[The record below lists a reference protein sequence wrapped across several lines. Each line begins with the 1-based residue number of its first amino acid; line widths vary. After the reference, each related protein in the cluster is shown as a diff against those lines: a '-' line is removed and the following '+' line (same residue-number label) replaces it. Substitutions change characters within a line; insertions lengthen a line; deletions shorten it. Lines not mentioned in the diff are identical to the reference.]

1 MRQTYFKLFGDNCM
15 EIITTGQIFLLNY
28 ELSRFSKKPGNSPWD
43 ISSNQNLNYRQ
54 NFELYSFELTRF
66 YYARFKSVSQE
77 HIRCSCPPTRFESV
91 VNEVRNY
98 LQNLYPTNWNEPF
111 HSSQTKNFA

>member
-1 MRQTYFKLFGDNCM
+1 MQEKIDATNLFISNYLGITVWKLSLQGRFFFRIM
-15 EIITTGQIFLLNY
+15 NY
-28 ELSRFSKKPGNSPWD
+28 QGFRKKPGNSPWD

-77 HIRCSCPPTRFESV
+77 HIRHSCPPTRFESV
-91 VNEVRNY
+91 VNE
-98 LQNLYPTNWNEPF
+98 Q
-111 HSSQTKNFA
+111 HGK